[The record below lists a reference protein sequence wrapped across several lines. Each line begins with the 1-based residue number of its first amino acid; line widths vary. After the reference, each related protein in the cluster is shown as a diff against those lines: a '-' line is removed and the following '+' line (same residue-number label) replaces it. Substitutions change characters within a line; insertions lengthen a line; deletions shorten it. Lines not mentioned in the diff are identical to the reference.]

1 MIKESEI
8 QNVEAAVPADDA
20 VTPTEKLLDFCDK
33 NLSKE
38 ELCELFA
45 VLLDNFCSPQDRA
58 DGFLDVLKLIFENF
72 SRNQNTPEE
81 FFEKMIRGTN
91 ISP

>member
-1 MIKESEI
+1 MIPESEI
-8 QNVEAAVPADDA
+8 QNVEADDA
-20 VTPTEKLLDFCDK
+20 VTPTETLLDFCDK

-58 DGFLDVLKLIFENF
+58 DDFFEVLKLIFENLSKNQSTPSKSS
-72 SRNQNTPEE
+72 SR
-81 FFEKMIRGTN
+81 R
-91 ISP
+91 